1 MLSIELT
8 SVMRSDVVHI
18 KKMWENVGN
27 TYEVSIGAPTAAA
40 AFDRT
45 SSPFNV
51 AQDCDMQHK
60 NEKLR

>member
-1 MLSIELT
+1 
-8 SVMRSDVVHI
+8 MRSDVVHI